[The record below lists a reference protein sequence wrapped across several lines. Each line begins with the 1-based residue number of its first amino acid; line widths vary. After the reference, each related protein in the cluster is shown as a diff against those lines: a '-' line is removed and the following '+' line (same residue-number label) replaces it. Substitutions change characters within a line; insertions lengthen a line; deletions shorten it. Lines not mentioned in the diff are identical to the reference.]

1 MIVKFAAALALALS
15 LLGCSVS
22 GPEPTPTP
30 TPSKCVYLAG
40 YYYVGKVMVPYYRPC
55 PDRGGS

>member
-22 GPEPTPTP
+22 GPEPTP